1 MNKSKLKKKLESNNL
16 ENLIKRCRFIGFFCV
31 QNLAVAD
38 KIQLNKNLN
47 KQGFKYTLIKNTA
60 LFKSL
65 FNSIPKMKGVVSG
78 SLAICYNINELS
90 LKEFNKGEFYS
101 KQFADQKASI
111 FYKNKSIIT
120 EADAINE
127 SDLGILAYYKPAMG
141 LEMLNE
147 AVIGEDRFNYAFKQ
161 YIKRWAF
168 KHPSPFDFFHT
179 IENASGEDLG
189 WFWKSWFF
197 EKYKIDQAIKS
208 VNYKNNTPEDGITI
222 RLENLE
228 QMY

>member
-90 LKEFNKGEFYS
+90 LKEPTTLDF
-101 KQFADQKASI
+101 KALKEV
-111 FYKNKSIIT
+111 FSIIKK
-120 EADAINE
+120 EKNIFF
-127 SDLGILAYYKPAMG
+127 LGGFFDGSLVNSLFEIKVCTLKT
-141 LEMLNE
+141 LE
-147 AVIGEDRFNYAFKQ
+147 
-161 YIKRWAF
+161 
-168 KHPSPFDFFHT
+168 
-179 IENASGEDLG
+179 
-189 WFWKSWFF
+189 
-197 EKYKIDQAIKS
+197 S
-208 VNYKNNTPEDGITI
+208 VNIEYISLIQNILTNVTRIISKSKNQLSLILNTKS
-222 RLENLE
+222 N
-228 QMY
+228 